1 MAKPTLSLQPSE
13 ADLAQSANYI
23 DAAYVASARVPE
35 GQEKE
40 WIKRSIREARDRSR
54 EIPTNLRLGVTR
66 CVSLSVF
73 CAC

>member
-35 GQEKE
+35 GQEKSGSSA
-40 WIKRSIREARDRSR
+40 RSVRPVIGAVKSPPIFDWE
-54 EIPTNLRLGVTR
+54 
-66 CVSLSVF
+66 
-73 CAC
+73 